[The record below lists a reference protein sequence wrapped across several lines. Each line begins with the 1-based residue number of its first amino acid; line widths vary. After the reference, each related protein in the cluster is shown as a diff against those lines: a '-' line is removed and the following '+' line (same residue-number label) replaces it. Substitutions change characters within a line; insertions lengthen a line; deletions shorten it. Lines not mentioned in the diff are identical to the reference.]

1 MGPDHYYTRTYMM
14 EDSNPVIPEGNN
26 VQAGEEAPA
35 EVINPEEGQ
44 VFYLTANSASG
55 SKYYGK
61 NGSLGTGWPDYV
73 AVQDQS
79 NRTSITNV
87 TVSENE
93 FRVDT
98 YYTDQDDL
106 ELMDSFTIK
115 KKDAPVI
122 TVPTEKGQKTELKI
136 GQAFNPMTGVSA
148 SDCDGNDLT
157 ERVFVTVYKTDGE
170 NEAQVQYVDTS
181 AEGSYRIVYEVTDA
195 YGSSAQ
201 AEQLV
206 TVAAS
211 GGTTD
216 PEDPDNPGST
226 TDPDNPGSTTDP
238 DNPGNLGGTAGSG
251 DQSGAGTVDG
261 GQKPVVQTG
270 DNALPTALYLAVM
283 SGAAAAG
290 ILIIRRGRER
300 K

>member
-1 MGPDHYYTRTYMM
+1 
-14 EDSNPVIPEGNN
+14 
-26 VQAGEEAPA
+26 
-35 EVINPEEGQ
+35 
-44 VFYLTANSASG
+44 
-55 SKYYGK
+55 
-61 NGSLGTGWPDYV
+61 
-73 AVQDQS
+73 
-79 NRTSITNV
+79 
-87 TVSENE
+87 
-93 FRVDT
+93 
-98 YYTDQDDL
+98 
-106 ELMDSFTIK
+106 
-115 KKDAPVI
+115 
-122 TVPTEKGQKTELKI
+122 
-136 GQAFNPMTGVSA
+136 MTGVSA

-216 PEDPDNPGST
+216 PEDPDNPG
-226 TDPDNPGSTTDP
+226 GTTDP